1 MARPK
6 KTATPRPKKN
16 SIEYW
21 SEPARLDRLTAYKAK
36 GKSNAEVA
44 KIIGIAPRTLSN
56 WIDKDPVIAE
66 AIRFG
71 RDMCYDKLE
80 SKTVDILANK
90 LGQPQVV
97 KSVLTKRYNENT
109 GEWEDY
115 ILNETTVVESHT
127 EQVKAL
133 ASVMRYHKPTEIK
146 AEIELKG
153 EGFDPGQFTTEDLI
167 AMANMN
173 IHDTEDDDNG

>member
-1 MARPK
+1 MA
-6 KTATPRPKKN
+6 RPKKN

-21 SEPARLDRLTAYKAK
+21 SEPTRLDRLTAYKAK

-115 ILNETTVVESHT
+115 ILNETTVIESHT
-127 EQVKAL
+127 EQVKAI
-133 ASVMRYHKPTEIK
+133 ASQLRYHKPAAIK

-153 EGFDPGQFTTEDLI
+153 EGFDPGQFTTEELI

-173 IHDTEDDDNG
+173 INTTEDDDNG